1 MCILKTSIFLFFE
14 GGKLMRTAIYIR
26 VSTEDQAKEGYSIS
40 AQKEKL
46 TAYCMSQGWEI
57 VNFYVDEG
65 YSAKN
70 MERPE
75 LQRMIQHIK
84 EGVIECVLVYRLD
97 RLTRS
102 VLDLYKLLELFEKY
116 NCKFKSATEVYDT
129 TTAIGRM
136 FITVVAALAQWE
148 RENLGERV
156 RMGMQEKARQGKWV
170 PNQAPYGYDID
181 LKNDKLKINTF
192 EASVVRRIFDM
203 YLSGM
208 GTSKIAAAL
217 NQEGIKTKNNAIWR
231 SFSIRYILRNPLYAG
246 KIRWNV
252 RINSDQYFEVP
263 TEAVPPIISEE
274 IFIKTQKML
283 DLRRERHPRTA
294 TSEYIFSGVARCAR
308 CGSPLFGKRNA
319 RGVKF
324 YGCLNRRVGMCD
336 MPSFKEEYLEERFLE
351 YLNKID
357 IRKAVAKVV
366 NDNSGK
372 QEQDIDKIQK
382 ELSAIEKR
390 RKKWQYA
397 WANDIISDDE
407 FTERMNE
414 ERKKEELLKEQL
426 KNLSPIQTND
436 NIVDILSIL
445 SNIKA
450 TWKNM
455 NTSEKK
461 SYIGFIMKKIVVDKV
476 EQKKNA
482 ECVEIVDIEFY

>member
-1 MCILKTSIFLFFE
+1 MKV
-14 GGKLMRTAIYIR
+14 AVYVR
-26 VSTEDQAKEGYSIS
+26 VSTEEQAKEGYSIS
-40 AQKEKL
+40 AQKERL

-70 MERPE
+70 MDRPE
-75 LQRMIQHIK
+75 LKRMIKHIQ
-84 EGVIECVLVYRLD
+84 EGLIECVLVYRLD

-102 VLDLYKLLELFEKY
+102 VLDLYKLLELFEKH

-129 TTAIGRM
+129 TTAMGRM
-136 FITVVAALAQWE
+136 FITIVAALAQWE

-181 LKNDKLKINTF
+181 LENDKLKINAF

-208 GTSKIAAAL
+208 GTSKIAAIL
-217 NQEGIKTKNNAIWR
+217 NQEGIKTKNNANWR

-252 RINSDQYFEVP
+252 RVNPDQYFEVE
-263 TEAVPPIISEE
+263 TEAVPAIISEE
-274 IFIKTQKML
+274 MFMRTQKML
-283 DLRRERHPRTA
+283 DARRKKHPRAA
-294 TSEYIFSGVARCAR
+294 TSEYIFSGVAKCAR

-324 YGCLNRRVGMCD
+324 YGCLNRRMGMCD
-336 MPSFKEEYLEERFLE
+336 MPSFKEEYLEARFLE
-351 YLNKID
+351 HLSKID
-357 IRKAVAKVV
+357 VQEEAATHATIEET
-366 NDNSGK
+366 NE
-372 QEQDIDKIQK
+372 QEQEIQEIKK
-382 ELSAIEKR
+382 ELEAIEKR

-397 WANDIISDDE
+397 WVNEMISDNE
-407 FTERMNE
+407 FMERMDE

-426 KNLSPIQTND
+426 QNLSPIQND
-436 NIVDILSIL
+436 MHDVDLLSIL
-445 SNIKA
+445 SDIRT
-450 TWKNM
+450 TWKLM
-455 NTSEKK
+455 NIAEKK
-461 SYIGFIMKKIVVDKV
+461 SSIGILVKKLVVDKV
-476 EQKKNA
+476 EQKKGP
-482 ECVEIVDIEFY
+482 ECVEIMEMEFY

>member
-1 MCILKTSIFLFFE
+1 
-14 GGKLMRTAIYIR
+14 
-26 VSTEDQAKEGYSIS
+26 
-40 AQKEKL
+40 
-46 TAYCMSQGWEI
+46 
-57 VNFYVDEG
+57 
-65 YSAKN
+65 
-70 MERPE
+70 
-75 LQRMIQHIK
+75 
-84 EGVIECVLVYRLD
+84 
-97 RLTRS
+97 
-102 VLDLYKLLELFEKY
+102 
-116 NCKFKSATEVYDT
+116 
-129 TTAIGRM
+129 
-136 FITVVAALAQWE
+136 
-148 RENLGERV
+148 
-156 RMGMQEKARQGKWV
+156 
-170 PNQAPYGYDID
+170 
-181 LKNDKLKINTF
+181 
-192 EASVVRRIFDM
+192 
-203 YLSGM
+203 
-208 GTSKIAAAL
+208 
-217 NQEGIKTKNNAIWR
+217 
-231 SFSIRYILRNPLYAG
+231 LRNPLYAG